1 MAGRYHS
8 VSNRV
13 INQDYSA
20 PGEGA
25 MSTEHSLRASD
36 DDRDRLVEQLQR
48 HAVAGRL
55 SMDEYA
61 ERVDRVLI
69 ARTRG
74 ELAAVL
80 HDLPVESTVD
90 AAVDH
95 REAARQL
102 IVAFLV
108 ALLVLAVLGAAV
120 AAFR

>member
-1 MAGRYHS
+1 
-8 VSNRV
+8 
-13 INQDYSA
+13 
-20 PGEGA
+20 

-36 DDRDRLVEQLQR
+36 DDRDRLVDQLQR

-61 ERVDRVLI
+61 ERVDRVLL
-69 ARTRG
+69 ARTYG
-74 ELAAVL
+74 ELAAVV

-95 REAARQL
+95 REGARQL

>member
-1 MAGRYHS
+1 
-8 VSNRV
+8 
-13 INQDYSA
+13 
-20 PGEGA
+20 

-55 SMDEYA
+55 SIDEYA
-61 ERVDRVLI
+61 ERVDRVLV
-69 ARTRG
+69 ARTHG
-74 ELAAVL
+74 ELAAVV
-80 HDLPVESTVD
+80 HDLPTESQAE

-95 REAARQL
+95 REGARHL

>member
-1 MAGRYHS
+1 
-8 VSNRV
+8 
-13 INQDYSA
+13 
-20 PGEGA
+20 

-36 DDRDRLVEQLQR
+36 DDRDRLVHQLQR

-61 ERVDRVLI
+61 ERVDRVLV
-69 ARTRG
+69 ARTHG
-74 ELAAVL
+74 ELAAVV
-80 HDLPVESTVD
+80 HDLPVESTAD

-95 REAARQL
+95 GAGARQL
-102 IVAFLV
+102 MVAFLV

>member
-1 MAGRYHS
+1 
-8 VSNRV
+8 
-13 INQDYSA
+13 
-20 PGEGA
+20 

-61 ERVDRVLI
+61 ERVDRVLG
-69 ARTRG
+69 ARTHG
-74 ELAAVL
+74 ELAAVT
-80 HDLPVESTVD
+80 HDLPAESTMD
-90 AAVDH
+90 PALDH
-95 REAARQL
+95 REGARQL

-120 AAFR
+120 AGFR